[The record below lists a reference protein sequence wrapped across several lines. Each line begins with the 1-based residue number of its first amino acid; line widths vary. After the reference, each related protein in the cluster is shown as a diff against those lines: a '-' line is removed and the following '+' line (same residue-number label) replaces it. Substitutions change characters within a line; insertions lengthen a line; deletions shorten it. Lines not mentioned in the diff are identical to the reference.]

1 MKCKILTKLT
11 YTLYFCI
18 VRRLVPRCG
27 SSRDIVFGQMSSISS
42 MGTSKI
48 PGTNQ
53 RDCAWLKTNL
63 LRSLRGGV
71 ESSLKSF
78 KLIFPSVEDVRNGY
92 FGYASGGYIP
102 HSADHASSQM
112 ALQSIAHRWK
122 ASWCNRTDALPH
134 MKSYGRW
141 DPESKALRW
150 FLLTSCNLSQAAW
163 GTEQNSGKSLFIRS
177 FELGVLLLPNND
189 TTLLPSQFTN
199 TSAIDKTIHIP
210 VPYELPLTPYS
221 PGKPIIDVNDFSKF
235 MMVCN

>member
-150 FLLTSCNLSQAAW
+150 FLLTRL
-163 GTEQNSGKSLFIRS
+163 TYF
-177 FELGVLLLPNND
+177 
-189 TTLLPSQFTN
+189 TLI
-199 TSAIDKTIHIP
+199 TSNEATQTL
-210 VPYELPLTPYS
+210 VTQL
-221 PGKPIIDVNDFSKF
+221 
-235 MMVCN
+235 